1 MKLFLYRMAK
11 TVEITWISEKV
22 RIMDLKLPFLHFLTE
37 GNYLEQTRRS
47 QEEIITATDV
57 KDQVNI

>member
-1 MKLFLYRMAK
+1 MAK